1 MVIKKYLQEMSLRFI
16 KELEAGNFNEVEK
29 ILVDTP
35 HVLSASRSLMA
46 YGRARKMLSDPE
58 TYPAVTEYLT
68 TLGLNPAFAG
78 EFVDNDQFIS
88 FCSSALNLSE
98 ANAVYNV
105 PPIFKVMEA
114 MVSCSAQLKKVVIQL
129 LPILGSFVVQASK
142 DYIKAGYSFLIAQ
155 ILKHGVQFS
164 TESLQNLVNTIKEEL
179 RTCADYPTQILLVEI
194 LLRIR
199 NRVPNISSTVFSSAI
214 QPHFN
219 SLTKMNFLRTINT
232 LICSMND
239 EFGVMC
245 SNDVFKL
252 RYLLYSGGTISYDN
266 TNLSISLGDGII
278 FCGRLSFCT
287 MLPNIGLIRLPYEI
301 LSKMQLSYRKCLLII
316 AVSMSSL
323 SINSPFHVKL
333 REAQQ
338 SDMEQTITMR
348 FSIPDQ
354 NDIYKFRDEVGCLIS
369 NTRFLSA
376 SISSASSCIANEQSV
391 DGLASGISFCSV
403 EAMSQMS
410 QSVLLEDDN
419 TAHITRSTERRSS
432 IFLLFVDRNY
442 KKQAIACLTPK
453 TPRMDLPER
462 SFCAKTPQIY
472 ANSLDSE
479 DLTQKKMITNLN
491 DITISSID
499 PDIKDS
505 ENSHIYIHENDR
517 NLFATSTGSAHSKS
531 HVHDIFPPEL
541 KTAIPSK
548 SCTQEK
554 QSTPRKDLNEIKARH
569 TAELVEFKKRHV
581 LKLTSLKQQLLQ
593 DKDTIL
599 TIINDFNA
607 EIKLGMEIF
616 ADTEHDINDAISVY
630 HNESS
635 KLLERHKRELLL
647 ASNIESNC
655 GGAQSRREAK
665 RAQLQLLRQQRFS
678 KAQRD

>member
-1 MVIKKYLQEMSLRFI
+1 MSLRFI

-58 TYPAVTEYLT
+58 TYPGVTEYLT

-78 EFVDNDQFIS
+78 EFLDNDQFIS

-98 ANAVYNV
+98 ANAVYSV

-114 MVSCSAQLKKVVIQL
+114 MVSCSSQLKKVVSQL
-129 LPILGSFVVQASK
+129 LPTLGSFIAQASK

-164 TESLQNLVNTIKEEL
+164 TESLKDVINIIKEEL
-179 RTCADYPTQILLVEI
+179 RSCADYPTQILLVEI

-199 NRVPNISSTVFSSAI
+199 NRVPTVGTIAFSPTI
-214 QPHFN
+214 QAHFN

-239 EFGVMC
+239 EFGVTC
-245 SNDVFKL
+245 SNDVFKV

-278 FCGRLSFCT
+278 FCGRASLCT
-287 MLPNIGLIRLPYEI
+287 MLPNIGLIRLPYDI

-316 AVSMSSL
+316 AVNMSSL

-338 SDMEQTITMR
+338 SNMEQSVTLR
-348 FSIPDQ
+348 FSVPNQ
-354 NDIYKFRDEVGCLIS
+354 NDIYTFRDEVGCLIS
-369 NTRFLSA
+369 NTRFLAA
-376 SISSASSCIANEQSV
+376 STASASSCIVDERSV
-391 DGLASGISFCSV
+391 AELAGGLSFCSV

-410 QSVLLEDDN
+410 QSALLDDDN
-419 TAHITRSTERRSS
+419 IQRTARPTERRSS
-432 IFLLFVDRNY
+432 IFLLFVDKSP
-442 KKQAIACLTPK
+442 KKPKIACLTPK

-462 SFCAKTPQIY
+462 SFCAKTPQIH

-491 DITISSID
+491 DISISSID
-499 PDIKDS
+499 PDIKGLED
-505 ENSHIYIHENDR
+505 SHICVRENGR
-517 NLFATSTGSAHSKS
+517 NPFCASTGSTHSKS
-531 HVHDIFPPEL
+531 HVHDILPPEL
-541 KTAIPSK
+541 KTVLPPK
-548 SCTQEK
+548 SCTQDK
-554 QSTPRKDLNEIKARH
+554 QATPQKDLGAIKARH
-569 TAELVEFKKRHV
+569 AAELIEFKKKHA
-581 LKLTSLKQQLLQ
+581 LKLTSLRRQLLQ
-593 DKDTIL
+593 DKDTLIA
-599 TIINDFNA
+599 IVNDFDA

-616 ADTEHDINDAISVY
+616 TDTERDVNNAISAY

-635 KLLERHKRELLL
+635 ALLERHKRELLL
-647 ASNIESNC
+647 ASAIGPACSGNQDS
-655 GGAQSRREAK
+655 REAK
-665 RAQLQLLRQQRFS
+665 RAQLQLLRQQRLS
-678 KAQRD
+678 KAQRGQIGI